1 MLATLS
7 AVCIGMHQLAAW
19 EFRGLAFLCS
29 FHHCVISNNIH
40 KLAVQF
46 SSSLFRDL
54 LFVEFTVN
62 FTPLCTLL
70 HPQDQGILKFCVLR
84 REQEYLSTIL
94 LNADCICFFTPAV
107 LIFGLC
113 TGTECALVLFGS
125 SCANVWAIST
135 AVLIFGQIAQL
146 C

>member
-1 MLATLS
+1 MFATLS
-7 AVCIGMHQLAAW
+7 AACIGMHQLPAW

-29 FHHCVISNNIH
+29 FHHCVISKNIH

-94 LNADCICFFTPAV
+94 FNADCLCYFF
-107 LIFGLC
+107 
-113 TGTECALVLFGS
+113 CAC
-125 SCANVWAIST
+125 CANFWSVYGHRMCIGAFW
-135 AVLIFGQIAQL
+135 LQL